1 MTHHDEQLRK
11 ELLARM
17 QQRIA
22 RVKEVVHAYEAGGL
36 SEGKALSEI
45 EEIASGEADRIVRP
59 GAATHTPEIQS

>member
-1 MTHHDEQLRK
+1 MTNQDEQRRK
-11 ELLARM
+11 ELLAVL

-22 RVKEVVHAYEAGGL
+22 RVKTVVHAYEAGGL

>member
-1 MTHHDEQLRK
+1 MTTQDEQIRK
-11 ELLARM
+11 ELTARL

-22 RVKEVVHAYEAGGL
+22 RVKQVVNAYEAGGL

>member
-1 MTHHDEQLRK
+1 MTYEDEQRRK
-11 ELLARM
+11 ELLALL
-17 QQRIA
+17 QQRIT
-22 RVKEVVHAYEAGGL
+22 RVKQVIHAYEAGWL